1 MYLRNFSV
9 PTLLFAFFLTASCN
23 EKSQSQ
29 QQETAAPTTEALTI
43 SEVIDTDY
51 GYELDLVAG
60 DLEIPWGMVFVNGG
74 ILVGDK
80 NGSLWM
86 YTEPAVR
93 KAIKGFPKV
102 WSKGQGG
109 LLDIELDPNYAEEPW
124 IYFSY
129 AKQDPANED
138 QGHTA
143 ISRAKLNGDTLIDW
157 QELYYGE
164 EVSDKGHHFG
174 SRLEFDDD
182 GLLYFSIGD
191 RGDRDNNPQDITRDA
206 GKVYRINKDGS
217 IPTDNPFAS
226 QEGAKKAIF
235 SYGHRNAQG
244 MIFHPTFKEIWVHEH
259 GPQGG
264 DEINVSEKGKN
275 FGWPVI
281 SYGVNYDGSS
291 FTELSEMEGME
302 QPLYYWVPSIAPSG
316 MQWVTSAKYPELQ
329 NTLLVGSLKFQ
340 YLEALHFEGKR
351 VVKRER
357 IFKDVGRLRNVRQ
370 GPDGFIY
377 IAVEGQGIYK
387 VLSL

>member
-9 PTLLFAFFLTASCN
+9 PILLFAFFLTATCN

-60 DLEIPWGMVFVNGG
+60 DLEIPWGMVFVNEG

-80 NGSLWM
+80 NGSIWM
-86 YTEPAVR
+86 YTEPTVR
-93 KAIKGFPKV
+93 TAIKGFPKV

>member
-60 DLEIPWGMVFVNGG
+60 DLEIPWGMVFVNEG

-80 NGSLWM
+80 NGSIWM
-86 YTEPAVR
+86 YTEPTVR
-93 KAIKGFPKV
+93 TAIKGFPKV

>member
-1 MYLRNFSV
+1 MYLRNFSI

-29 QQETAAPTTEALTI
+29 QQETVAPTTEALTI

-60 DLEIPWGMVFVNGG
+60 DLEIPWGMVFVNEG
-74 ILVGDK
+74 ILVGDI

-86 YTEPAVR
+86 YTEPTVR
-93 KAIKGFPKV
+93 TAIQGVPKV

-143 ISRAKLNGDTLIDW
+143 ISRAKLNGNTLIDW

-217 IPTDNPFAS
+217 IQTDNPFAA

-302 QPLYYWVPSIAPSG
+302 QPLYYWLPSIAPSG
-316 MQWVTSAKYPELQ
+316 MQWVTSSKYPELQ

-351 VVKRER
+351 VIKRER
-357 IFKDVGRLRNVRQ
+357 LFKDVGRLRNVRQ
-370 GPDGFIY
+370 GPDGFLY

>member
-9 PTLLFAFFLTASCN
+9 PILLFAFFLTASCN

-60 DLEIPWGMVFVNGG
+60 DLEIPWGMVFVNEG

-80 NGSLWM
+80 NGSIWM
-86 YTEPAVR
+86 YTEPTVR
-93 KAIKGFPKV
+93 TAIKGFPKV

>member
-1 MYLRNFSV
+1 MYIRNFSI
-9 PTLLFAFFLTASCN
+9 PTLLFVFFLIASCN

-29 QQETAAPTTEALTI
+29 QQETAAPTTEAITI
-43 SEVIDTDY
+43 SEVVDANY

-60 DLEIPWGMVFVNGG
+60 DLEIPWGMVFVNEG

-86 YTEPAVR
+86 YTEPTER
-93 KAIKGFPKV
+93 KAIQGFPEV

-143 ISRAKLNGDTLIDW
+143 ISRAKLNGNTLIDW

-174 SRLEFDDD
+174 SRLEFDED

-206 GKVYRINKDGS
+206 GKVYRIYKDGS
-217 IPTDNPFAS
+217 IPTDNPVAD

-244 MIFHPTFKEIWVHEH
+244 MIFHPSFKEIWVHEH

-264 DEINVSEKGKN
+264 DEINVSQKGKN

-291 FTELSEMEGME
+291 FTEFSEMEGME

-316 MQWVTSAKYPELQ
+316 MQWVTSSKYPELQ

-340 YLEALHFEGKR
+340 YLEVLHFEGKR
-351 VVKRER
+351 VIKRER
-357 IFKDVGRLRNVRQ
+357 LFKDVGRLRNVRQ
-370 GPDGFIY
+370 GPDGYLY